1 MLIAIIED
9 NEGIRTNLVELFNH
23 YNFKTVFAENGE
35 EGLALIKNQHPD
47 LVITDIMMPKLNGIK
62 MIEMLKQ
69 TKRFQHIPIIFLT
82 AKDASDDRIIGYKTG
97 AIDYISKPFKTDE
110 LILKAQNLFNLAESQ
125 KLNTLSKP
133 DDESFESNSEAFLQN
148 IRIVIDQNLA
158 ASEFGAETI
167 ALELNY
173 SSSAIRKKIK
183 RITDKTANQFIREYR
198 LEIAKQ
204 MLLDNHASVSE
215 IAFRV
220 GFTSVSYFCKSF
232 KQYFNIN
239 PKRKNS

>member
-9 NEGIRTNLVELFNH
+9 NEGLRTNLVDLFNH
-23 YNFKTVFAENGE
+23 YNYKTVFAENGE
-35 EGLALIKNQHPD
+35 EGLALIINQHPD
-47 LVITDIMMPKLNGIK
+47 LVITDIMMPKLNGIE
-62 MIEMLKQ
+62 MIEMLKK

-82 AKDASDDRIIGYKTG
+82 AKDASDDRLIGYKTG
-97 AIDYISKPFKTDE
+97 AIDYISKPYNTDE
-110 LILKAQNLFNLAESQ
+110 LLLKTQNLFILAESQ
-125 KLNTLSKP
+125 KLNTFSKP

-148 IRIVIDQNLA
+148 LRIVIDQNLA

-167 ALELNY
+167 ALELNC

-198 LEIAKQ
+198 LEKAKQ
-204 MLLDNHASVSE
+204 MLLDKHASVSE

-239 PKRKNS
+239 PTQIK

>member
-1 MLIAIIED
+1 
-9 NEGIRTNLVELFNH
+9 LVELFNH

-133 DDESFESNSEAFLQN
+133 DDESFESKSETFLQN
-148 IRIVIDQNLA
+148 LRIVIDQNLA
-158 ASEFGAETI
+158 DSELGAETI

-183 RITDKTANQFIREYR
+183 RITNNPI
-198 LEIAKQ
+198 L
-204 MLLDNHASVSE
+204 
-215 IAFRV
+215 
-220 GFTSVSYFCKSF
+220 TS
-232 KQYFNIN
+232 
-239 PKRKNS
+239 PNSIKI